1 MRVAVYDARGTRS
14 TRTDAGLLEPS
25 ASSPLTLDN
34 VPLAPLKL
42 QLSFPHSVQS
52 RLLRPASLPMLRMPT
67 SFKRISRDSAPET
80 AADDHG
86 RSATSYWDYPSDSFR
101 GIKLFGGGNP
111 PGSLP
116 GLYDRPSRKPPLDD
130 RSGWA
135 KWNSSIWGVSTTII
149 GFLGTM
155 VVGFTLLPSDV
166 TTWERPEYDGLK
178 GNFTSGPRFDND
190 RIIFNYIM
198 HPIGGSELYMT
209 ARNRDLTWWQSLAY
223 AAAISTTFEF
233 FIESAYERA
242 SWQDLWITP
251 VSGAVL
257 GELRWQVKRSLE
269 DPTTGKP
276 NGTLN
281 KILYVVIDPCNA
293 VYQL

>member
-1 MRVAVYDARGTRS
+1 MGAILPKPCQLKGSVILVAALTAFCWSSAARADSVHAMRVAVYDARGTRS

-86 RSATSYWDYPSDSFR
+86 RSATSYWDYPSDSFK

-116 GLYDRPSRKPPLDD
+116 
-130 RSGWA
+130 
-135 KWNSSIWGVSTTII
+135 
-149 GFLGTM
+149 
-155 VVGFTLLPSDV
+155 
-166 TTWERPEYDGLK
+166 
-178 GNFTSGPRFDND
+178 
-190 RIIFNYIM
+190 
-198 HPIGGSELYMT
+198 
-209 ARNRDLTWWQSLAY
+209 
-223 AAAISTTFEF
+223 
-233 FIESAYERA
+233 
-242 SWQDLWITP
+242 
-251 VSGAVL
+251 
-257 GELRWQVKRSLE
+257 
-269 DPTTGKP
+269 
-276 NGTLN
+276 
-281 KILYVVIDPCNA
+281 
-293 VYQL
+293 